1 MQTVAIA
8 VFGLVGV
15 TCASAVDGTGA
26 AEVDKTDMIAPMGRF
41 DHQNDRCSPA

>member
-8 VFGLVGV
+8 VLTRVGV
-15 TCASAVDGTGA
+15 TSASVADGTA
-26 AEVDKTDMIAPMGRF
+26 APGVDKTDMIAPMGRF